1 MPIKSPFISFKQLNR
16 AIYDAQNDLYRLG
29 LWYDGAPLSEVEIY
43 LCPLPRLQVRGLFYH
58 GENAWSK
65 LAGYYEGK
73 MYIPRISLAHL
84 GNTQYDSLRDVI
96 RHEYAHA
103 FAHHYP
109 KLIFKT
115 EFSKVFGGSY
125 YYEKPSKMRP
135 DAFVSEYAKT
145 IPMEDFA
152 ETFMTYLKRKGKM
165 PKSFTNK
172 KLIAKWIFV
181 ERIIKKASKY

>member
-1 MPIKSPFISFKQLNR
+1 MKKNILISLRQLNR
-16 AIYDAQNDLYRLG
+16 AIYDAQNDLYRVG
-29 LWYDGAPLSEVEIY
+29 LWYEGAPLTEVEIY
-43 LCPLPRLQVRGLFYH
+43 MCPLPRLQVRGLFYH

-73 MYIPRISLAHL
+73 MYIPSISLAHL
-84 GNTQYDSLRDVI
+84 ANTQYDSLRDVI

-109 KLIFKT
+109 QLIFKT

-125 YYEKPSKMRP
+125 NYEKPSKMHP
-135 DAFVSEYAKT
+135 DAYASEYAKT

-152 ETFMTYLKRKGKM
+152 ETFMIYLKRKGKM
-165 PKSFTNK
+165 PKLYTHK
-172 KLIAKWIFV
+172 KLIAKWRFV
-181 ERIIKKASKY
+181 DKVIKKAADN

>member
-1 MPIKSPFISFKQLNR
+1 MTIKSPLITLKQLNR

-29 LWYDGAPLSEVEIY
+29 LWYEGSQLTEVEIY
-43 LCPLPRLQVRGLFYH
+43 LCPLPRLEVRGLFYH

-73 MYIPRISLAHL
+73 MYIPRMSFAHL
-84 GNTQYDSLRDVI
+84 ANTQYDSLRDVI

-109 KLIFKT
+109 ELIFKT

-125 YYEKPSKMRP
+125 GYDKPSKMHS
-135 DAFVSEYAKT
+135 DAYASEYAKT

-152 ETFMTYLKRKGKM
+152 ETFMIYLKRNGKM
-165 PKSFTNK
+165 PRSFTHK
-172 KLIAKWIFV
+172 KLIAKWKFV
-181 ERIIKKASKY
+181 EKVIKKASQY

>member
-1 MPIKSPFISFKQLNR
+1 MKKSPLISVKQLNS
-16 AIYDAQNDLYRLG
+16 AIYDAQNDLHRVG
-29 LWYDGAPLSEVEIY
+29 LWHEGAPLTEVEIY
-43 LCPLPRLQVRGLFYH
+43 MCRLPRLQVRGLFYH

-84 GNTQYDSLRDVI
+84 ANTQDDSLRDVI

-103 FAHHYP
+103 FAHYYP
-109 KLIFKT
+109 QLIFKT

-125 YYEKPSKMRP
+125 NYEKPSKMHP
-135 DAFVSEYAKT
+135 DAYASEYAKT

-152 ETFMTYLKRKGKM
+152 ETFMIYLKRKGKM
-165 PKSFTNK
+165 PKLYTHK
-172 KLIAKWIFV
+172 KLIAKWRFV
-181 ERIIKKASKY
+181 DKVIKKAADN